1 MIKNYP
7 TESSSKIILKNK
19 DEEFEVNLY
28 SKEGIE
34 MLSNLWIKGAAE
46 FKLMYELTWMGRPI
60 IQFGT
65 DMIMLQEL
73 IWKIKPEMFIETGI
87 AHGGS
92 LIYTASLFELMGN
105 NGQVI
110 GIDVEIRAH
119 NRVAIE
125 AHSMY
130 KRIKMIE
137 GSSISESTINDLE
150 KLLDNSKTTMVML
163 DSNHSRDHVLS
174 ELRLY
179 SKYVSVGS
187 YLIVQDGAQEWVS
200 DIPRGKPEWK
210 QDNPLAAIDIF
221 LKENDDFVIDE
232 TYTRLGITQSPN
244 GYLKKIK

>member
-1 MIKNYP
+1 
-7 TESSSKIILKNK
+7 
-19 DEEFEVNLY
+19 
-28 SKEGIE
+28 
-34 MLSNLWIKGAAE
+34 MLSNLWIKVAAE

-73 IWKIKPEMFIETGI
+73 IWKIKPDIFIETGI

-110 GIDVEIRAH
+110 GIDLEIRAH

-137 GSSISESTINDLE
+137 GSSISETTINELE
-150 KLLDNSKTTMVML
+150 KLLESGKKTMVML
-163 DSNHSRDHVLS
+163 DSNHSREHVLS

-179 SKYVSVGS
+179 SKYVNVGS
-187 YLIVQDGAQEWVS
+187 YLIVQDGSQEWVS

-210 QDNPLAAIDIF
+210 EDNPLAAIDLF
-221 LKENDDFVIDE
+221 LKENDAFVIDD

-244 GYLKKIK
+244 GYLKKVK

>member
-73 IWKIKPEMFIETGI
+73 IWKIKPEIFIETGI

-92 LIYTASLFELMGN
+92 LIYTASLFELIGN

-150 KLLDNSKTTMVML
+150 KLLDNGKITMVML

-210 QDNPLAAIDIF
+210 QDNPLVAIDIF